1 MKNKLKK
8 LFMTT
13 LLFFAFFL
21 SFSESFEFVNKD
33 FDEIL
38 YAISMYKNLPVSA
51 DDTVSGKGN
60 FRLSGDN
67 FDESFDSFLV
77 ANRLYVEKTSS
88 RWIVSKVRFQKNE
101 DFYSLDAC
109 DVTPTRLFEYV
120 AQKTGICITY
130 QNLPQLKIS
139 IHTGFC
145 SVEEIIKRI
154 AGLCFG
160 FEAKKTESGFYNV
173 SRAEEAKAFSIK
185 NGIAEISKNEDDIWE
200 CNIQNAPFSYV
211 CEKLFSVAKKE
222 YCFSLTNDNRILRAN
237 FLAKDFDEMLSR
249 LCVLSNADFVKDN
262 EIYILLNSKNKE
274 KINEN
279 GKAWNEIEIKNMK
292 IQDFLLL
299 SSKRFPD
306 ISTLALDSS
315 SSTGKILFL
324 STEKQKSEY
333 ESFLKSVDKK
343 NDSKLVK
350 LKYIQTSE
358 FLKNLPPFVEKT
370 SVADSGRGDSFYFTG
385 TEESYKT
392 LISHIHEIDKP
403 ISRISYDLLIMQ
415 YQDSDGSKWS
425 PNFRAS
431 RVSLGDQNSLTA
443 NLGSVLDLNL
453 DVISAFGMK
462 FAVSLQSAITSSKAK
477 VFADTTL
484 NGVSGSTI
492 NFQNTNTYRYRDNNL
507 DPETGKPI
515 YSGVTKEIK
524 SGLQL
529 DINGI
534 VTGDGMITSKITAS
548 VSSQGTDLSSTTG
561 NPPPSSEKVITTE
574 VRGKSGEPIVL
585 SGLIQEEE
593 VESISRIPFLSKI
606 PLVGR
611 LFKSTEKS
619 KVKNEFVIYLVPS
632 AELFENELE
641 NTKIAISEKEQ
652 NKNKMKALFG
662 EFVK

>member
-222 YCFSLTNDNRILRAN
+222 YCFSLANDNRILRAN

-299 SSKRFPD
+299 SSKRFPE
-306 ISTLALDSS
+306 ISTLVLDSS

-333 ESFLKSVDKK
+333 ELFVKSVDKK
-343 NDSKLVK
+343 NESKLVQ

-392 LISHIHEIDKP
+392 LMSHIHEIDKP

-425 PNFRAS
+425 PNFRTS
-431 RVSLGDQNSLTA
+431 RFSLGDQNSLTA

-507 DPETGKPI
+507 DPETGKPV
-515 YSGVTKEIK
+515 YSGITKEIK

-561 NPPPSSEKVITTE
+561 NPPPSSEKVVTTE

-593 VESISRIPFLSKI
+593 VESISGIPILSKI
-606 PLVGR
+606 PLLGY

-619 KVKNEFVIYLVPS
+619 KVKNEFVIYLVPV

-652 NKNKMKALFG
+652 NKKKMESLFG